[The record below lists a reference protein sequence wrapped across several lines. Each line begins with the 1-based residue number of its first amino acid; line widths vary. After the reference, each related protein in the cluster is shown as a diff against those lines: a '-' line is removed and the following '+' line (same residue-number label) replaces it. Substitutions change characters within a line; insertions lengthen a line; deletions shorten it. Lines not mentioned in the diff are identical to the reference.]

1 MSTSRRVPANFTFSV
16 WRTALVLVVLGLL
29 MVGMIGR
36 VAYLQTYGRERTIRS
51 AERQQ
56 HQIEV
61 LPSRRGSIFDRNGM
75 LMSGTVQNMDLFVDP
90 KFLADYYTADD
101 KNPEDYQRAIQK
113 LAKVID
119 KPVAELANLLSSK
132 SESRYLKVA

>member
-1 MSTSRRVPANFTFSV
+1 MNSPGPPASYRTRAAEPVGLQHARAMSTPRRAPANVTFSV
-16 WRTALVLVVLGLL
+16 WRTALVLVALGLL
-29 MVGMIGR
+29 MLGMIGR

-90 KFLADYYTADD
+90 
-101 KNPEDYQRAIQK
+101 
-113 LAKVID
+113 
-119 KPVAELANLLSSK
+119 
-132 SESRYLKVA
+132 